1 MMKISKK
8 IKVDFSKIKTLD
20 DFYTELSDIFG
31 FPVFFGRN
39 INALIDCLFSLRYP
53 QDEMT
58 KIHVAASE
66 YLLIELCHFS
76 LAIDKIKQTLIVA
89 IENVSLKCKEKGQEP
104 SIVLLF
110 K

>member
-1 MMKISKK
+1 MKIGNKVK
-8 IKVDFSKIKTLD
+8 INFSKIKTLD
-20 DFYTELSDIFG
+20 DFYTELSNIFG
-31 FPVFFGRN
+31 FPGFFGRN

-58 KIHVAASE
+58 KIHVADSE
-66 YLLIELCHFS
+66 CLLIELCNFS
-76 LAIDKIKQTLIVA
+76 LATSEIKETLIVT

-104 SIVLLF
+104 SIILLL